1 MQKRQNSCLTL
12 QGIAGIKPWKDGV
25 VAISFLLFVL
35 TLATAQPSNSQN
47 METKN
52 TQWIEQ
58 ENDWLFHIYPTANFS
73 YLISENKE
81 KNKIKLALKFS
92 NNIDKS
98 NIDQQILTKKPN
110 FINIA
115 CIESDNNYAEYL
127 FTLDSNQTYT
137 ITKKDGLF
145 ITFTKQNMPIQENSS
160 QEIFQIATD
169 LKSLMINPK
178 DTNVNAPT
186 LDEKLE
192 SLDHTISKMRVENE
206 LKLAKQI
213 MPTLSIKEPE
223 QVFAQSAD
231 AQETGSLSVGN
242 VGGPDKNIEI
252 REAAPAD
259 IFQPQQP
266 QSPPSPQPVETG
278 EQSEKETSPTET
290 TEEKKPEEETGT
302 TQETPSE
309 EVPPPMPREEIPPQQ
324 GIDATAEIT
333 RELRKLETPSK
344 EETSKQLEPMTI
356 KEEQPKEKVAKEE
369 KPNEKISSE
378 EMIKPSPQGL
388 DTIIDFQCEQ
398 MPLAKVVPLLAY
410 KANINV
416 IAGADLKGNVTMSL
430 KEVTL
435 RKAIEAALRM
445 NGLGLLQEENIYR
458 IVPYEEA
465 IASDRSTIVVHLENA
480 KAQEIRK
487 VLEEISKGTKG
498 REYITLSANDTT
510 NVVIISGPEEQIQGL
525 AQMARELDIA
535 KPVIPTT
542 TTTIKLN
549 YADPEELVKSL
560 QKILTPKIGN
570 VSADARARNII
581 ITDIPV
587 VVEQVKELVK
597 NLDTPVKQVLIDS
610 MVVDA
615 TLGDESQTGIDWVLK
630 SVRNQSWRDFVM
642 YGPEGRKIGNLQQ
655 FDIAGTSTMGDTLG
669 NLTFNILTSEIDW
682 KGVIQAEIRNQNGH
696 LISNPVVATIE
707 NKPATITI
715 SQEIPY
721 IDLSQTSQGGA
732 LTNTRF
738 KQIGTVLEV
747 TPRVTH
753 DNHIITDIKGKE
765 STMVGE
771 FNGVPIED
779 MRQVTSTLH
788 INNGQTIFVGGL
800 RKRND
805 TATGQKMPI
814 LGDIPVLNIIFKT
827 NQRKAQIN
835 ELLIFLT
842 CSVIEQELPE
852 LTDEQKK
859 VYNDA
864 KQAPMDA
871 DLSKYMGHD
880 IVHPKE
886 ISKPPYQWKRVQ
898 KEKQPISK

>member
-1 MQKRQNSCLTL
+1 MQKRQNSCLVL
-12 QGIAGIKPWKDGV
+12 QRITGIKSWKNRLI
-25 VAISFLLFVL
+25 AFNFLLCILIFISAL
-35 TLATAQPSNSQN
+35 PSNSQN
-47 METKN
+47 NETRN
-52 TQWIEQ
+52 IQWIERD
-58 ENDWLFHIYPTANFS
+58 NDFLFHINPNTNIS

-81 KNKIKLALKFS
+81 KNEIKLALQFS
-92 NNIDKS
+92 NNIDIS
-98 NIDQQILTKKPN
+98 NIDNEIVSNKPD
-110 FINIA
+110 FINIT
-115 CIESDNNYAEYL
+115 CLKSDPTLAEYTFAL
-127 FTLDSNQTYT
+127 GNSQNYNIQKENGLSIIFSRQNMSVQANSNQGICQ
-137 ITKKDGLF
+137 IT
-145 ITFTKQNMPIQENSS
+145 
-160 QEIFQIATD
+160 TD
-169 LKSLMINPK
+169 LKSLIMAKN
-178 DTNVNAPT
+178 TGVNVFSPDA
-186 LDEKLE
+186 KIE
-192 SLDHTISKMRVENE
+192 SLDQTISKLRVENE

-213 MPTLSIKEPE
+213 VPTLSLQEPK
-223 QVFAQSAD
+223 QVFAQDTDITGS
-231 AQETGSLSVGN
+231 GSLSVGN
-242 VGGPDKNIEI
+242 VGVPDKNIEI

-259 IFQPQQP
+259 IFQQP
-266 QSPPSPQPVETG
+266 QPPSPPPAETEKQPGEETTPPTAITG
-278 EQSEKETSPTET
+278 EEKPKEGTEN
-290 TEEKKPEEETGT
+290 
-302 TQETPSE
+302 PSQE
-309 EVPPPMPREEIPPQQ
+309 EVQPPMPREEIAPGQ

-333 RELRKLETPSK
+333 RELRDLETPP
-344 EETSKQLEPMTI
+344 EEEASKQLVPITD
-356 KEEQPKEKVAKEE
+356 EEKQTNEKVAKTE
-369 KPNEKISSE
+369 KPKEEISPE
-378 EMIKPSPQGL
+378 VKIKPSPKGL
-388 DTIIDFQCEQ
+388 DTIIDFECEQ

-430 KEVTL
+430 KQVTL

-465 IASDRSTIVVHLENA
+465 ISSDRSTIVVHLENA
-480 KAQEIRK
+480 KASEIRK
-487 VLEEISKGTKG
+487 VLDEISKGTKG

-510 NVVIISGPEEQIQGL
+510 NVVIVSGPEEQIQGL
-525 AQMARELDIA
+525 AQMAKELDIE
-535 KPVIPTT
+535 KPIIPTI

-560 QKILTPKIGN
+560 EKILTPKTGN

-581 ITDIPV
+581 VTDIPV
-587 VVEQVKELVK
+587 VVEQVKEIVK

-615 TLGDESQTGIDWVLK
+615 TIGDASQTGIDWILK

-642 YGPEGRKIGNLQQ
+642 YGPEGRKIGNVQQ
-655 FDIAGTSTMGDTLG
+655 LDLTGSTTLGDSIG
-669 NLTFNILTSEIDW
+669 NLTFNILSSEIDW

-738 KQIGTVLEV
+738 KQVGTVLEV

-753 DNHIITDIKGKE
+753 DNHIITEIKGKE
-765 STMVGE
+765 STVVGE

-805 TATGQKMPI
+805 NVTAQKMPI
-814 LGDIPVLNIIFKT
+814 LGDIPVLNVVFRT

-852 LTDEQKK
+852 LTAEQKK

-864 KQAPMDA
+864 KQAPMNA
-871 DLSKYMGHD
+871 DLGKYMGHD
-880 IVHPKE
+880 ITHPKE
-886 ISKPPYQWKRVQ
+886 ISTPPYEWKRV
-898 KEKQPISK
+898 EKSK

>member
-1 MQKRQNSCLTL
+1 MQKRKNSCLTL
-12 QGIAGIKPWKDGV
+12 QGIARIKPCKNGLI
-25 VAISFLLFVL
+25 AISFILFIL
-35 TLATAQPSNSQN
+35 TFATALPSNSQN
-47 METKN
+47 NETKN
-52 TQWIEQ
+52 VQWIER
-58 ENDWLFHIYPTANFS
+58 ENGWLFHIQPNANIS
-73 YLISENKE
+73 YLISDNKKKDE
-81 KNKIKLALKFS
+81 VKIALEFL
-92 NNIDKS
+92 NNTDKS
-98 NIDQQILTKKPN
+98 IVHHDILTQKPD
-110 FINIA
+110 FIHVSCLEYDSTHI
-115 CIESDNNYAEYL
+115 EYL
-127 FTLDSNQTYT
+127 FTIDTNLTYNVQ
-137 ITKKDGLF
+137 KEEGLS
-145 ITFTKQNMPIQENSS
+145 ITFTKRDMPIQKNSS
-160 QEIFQIATD
+160 QEINQIATD

-178 DTNVNAPT
+178 DTNVNTPT
-186 LDEKLE
+186 LDEKIE
-192 SLDHTISKMRVENE
+192 SLDHSISKLRVENE

-223 QVFAQSAD
+223 QVFAQD
-231 AQETGSLSVGN
+231 TDTTGTSSLSVGN
-242 VGGPDKNIEI
+242 IGAPDKTIEI

-259 IFQPQQP
+259 IFESQQP
-266 QSPPSPQPVETG
+266 QPQSSPQPAET
-278 EQSEKETSPTET
+278 ETQPKAETPPSAET
-290 TEEKKPEEETGT
+290 TEEKTET

-309 EVPPPMPREEIPPQQ
+309 EEVMPPMPREEIAPQQ
-324 GIDATAEIT
+324 AIDATAEIT
-333 RELRKLETPSK
+333 RELRELETPSK
-344 EETSKQLEPMTI
+344 EDTSKQLEPITVKEVHPEKEVVKTEKP
-356 KEEQPKEKVAKEE
+356 KEE
-369 KPNEKISSE
+369 ISPE
-378 EMIKPSPQGL
+378 TMIKPSPQGL
-388 DTIIDFQCEQ
+388 DTIINFECEQ

-416 IAGADLKGNVTMSL
+416 IAGADLKGDVTMSL
-430 KEVTL
+430 KQVTL

-465 IASDRSTIVVHLENA
+465 ISSDRSTIVVHLENA
-480 KAQEIRK
+480 KSSEIRK

-535 KPVIPTT
+535 KPVIPTI

-549 YADPEELVKSL
+549 YADPEELAKSIE
-560 QKILTPKIGN
+560 KIITPKTGN

-587 VVEQVKELVK
+587 VVEQVKEIVK
-597 NLDTPVKQVLIDS
+597 SLDTPVKQVLIDS

-642 YGPEGRKIGNLQQ
+642 YGPDGRKVGDLQQ
-655 FDIAGTSTMGDTLG
+655 LDLAGSTVLGDSIG
-669 NLTFNILTSEIDW
+669 NLTFNILNSEIDW

-779 MRQVTSTLH
+779 MRQVSSTLH

-814 LGDIPVLNIIFKT
+814 LGDIPVLNVIFKS

-859 VYNDA
+859 AYNDA

-871 DLSKYMGHD
+871 NLSKYMGHD
-880 IVHPKE
+880 ILHPKDM
-886 ISKPPYQWKRVQ
+886 SKPPYQWKRV
-898 KEKQPISK
+898 KKDK